1 VSSTQITAN
10 FPASF
15 LATPGNVNVNV
26 TTPAP
31 GGGTSA
37 AQAYTTY
44 ISLPNNDLVYNPTD
58 GLLYA
63 SVPVSAAGATGNSV
77 VGIDPYTGSITR
89 QILVGTSPNKL
100 ALSTDG
106 TQLFVGIDGSA
117 AVAQVN
123 LAQGKVVKQFYLGGG
138 PGVYNP
144 PYTAISL
151 AAVPGAPNSVAVAT
165 SGSYAGGNAVTI
177 FDSGVART
185 GSSTNVGGGALSF
198 GSSASTLYL
207 AGSYIEALSVGSTGV
222 TGATQLYSPS
232 YAISSLQYD
241 NGEVYLSNGGVVNAS
256 TGALSGTFYIAANT
270 QANGPV
276 VSDSTL
282 GRAFIGETSFSSSGA
297 VYAFDETTFNLIGS
311 IPVNGVGTAGYPTSF
326 RKIVRWGQNGIA
338 LAAIPSAFTSNNQIF
353 IFQSPLVKDLSA
365 SPADLAVSLTAPAT
379 ATTGTAISYVATVS
393 NSGPNSTVGATLAMN
408 LAPSLI
414 INSVNASQGSCSTGT
429 TFACDLGGLANG
441 SSATVTVN
449 ATPANSGTLVGR
461 ASASSTSFDPTVTNN
476 QVNVS
481 TTVTGGLYGAVPT
494 ISAITPNLVQGG
506 STGFTLTVNGTGF
519 NATSTVDLDTT
530 ALTTTY
536 VSSTKLTASVTAAEI
551 ANYGWAPVTVSNP
564 TPGGGL
570 SQMVPLTIYDLVNV
584 PAHSILFD
592 PYGQLLYATVPSTA
606 TSLTGNSVVSINP
619 FTGAV
624 GTPVPVGSEP
634 TVMAET
640 GDGNYLYIG
649 LSGSDSLAQFNLLN
663 QSVTATI
670 PLTYASAKT
679 PALSLAAMPGTDTT
693 LAIGISNGWN
703 NFGIF
708 DITGNT
714 GTFRANVSGIY
725 QGVNPV
731 FASPTEL
738 YAFDSQT
745 SGAEFYRYSINANG
759 LTLIDGTTLGG
770 MGGFS
775 GSLQAANGLVY
786 GASGGIANPSTTPPS
801 QVATLPPFDFYGVG
815 DIGPGV
821 AAEPDPSLKKDFLMM
836 ENTAG
841 TWAYGLARYDLTTYL
856 PEAVL
861 NMPAAASGVGSNW
874 TMLRFGQDGL
884 ALLSYDSFGVTP
896 AVSQMLLLHGPFIAP
911 QELVTST
918 AASLSSSSAATIAH
932 GSGNTMLTLTGSN
945 FLPGVAVTW
954 NGSYR
959 TTTIVDSTHVAVAI
973 PASDLASAGIATVL
987 ATNPGAAASNALQVT
1002 IN

>member
-1 VSSTQITAN
+1 
-10 FPASF
+10 
-15 LATPGNVNVNV
+15 
-26 TTPAP
+26 
-31 GGGTSA
+31 
-37 AQAYTTY
+37 
-44 ISLPNNDLVYNPTD
+44 
-58 GLLYA
+58 
-63 SVPVSAAGATGNSV
+63 
-77 VGIDPYTGSITR
+77 
-89 QILVGTSPNKL
+89 
-100 ALSTDG
+100 
-106 TQLFVGIDGSA
+106 
-117 AVAQVN
+117 
-123 LAQGKVVKQFYLGGG
+123 
-138 PGVYNP
+138 
-144 PYTAISL
+144 
-151 AAVPGAPNSVAVAT
+151 
-165 SGSYAGGNAVTI
+165 
-177 FDSGVART
+177 
-185 GSSTNVGGGALSF
+185 
-198 GSSASTLYL
+198 
-207 AGSYIEALSVGSTGV
+207 
-222 TGATQLYSPS
+222 
-232 YAISSLQYD
+232 
-241 NGEVYLSNGGVVNAS
+241 
-256 TGALSGTFYIAANT
+256 
-270 QANGPV
+270 V

-282 GRAFIGETSFSSSGA
+282 GRAFIGETAFSSSGA

-353 IFQSPLVKDLSA
+353 IFQSSLVKDLSA

-379 ATTGTAISYVATVS
+379 ATTGTAINYVATVS
-393 NSGPNSTVGATLAMN
+393 NSGPNSAVGATLAMN

-414 INSVNASQGSCSTGT
+414 INSVTASQGSCGTGT

-449 ATPANSGTLVGR
+449 ATPTNSGTLAGT

-494 ISAITPNLVQGG
+494 ISAITPSLVQAG

-519 NATSTVDLDTT
+519 NATSTVDLGTT

-670 PLTYASAKT
+670 PLTYASANT
-679 PALSLAAMPGTDTT
+679 PALSLAAVPGTDTT

-708 DITGNT
+708 DVTGNT

-731 FASPTEL
+731 FPSPTEL

-775 GSLQAANGLVY
+775 GSLQVANGLVY

-861 NMPAAASGVGSNW
+861 NMPAAASGVDSTW

-896 AVSQMLLLHGPFIAP
+896 AVAQLLLLRGPFIAP
-911 QELVTST
+911 QELGTST

-973 PASDLASAGIATVL
+973 PASDLASAGTATVV
-987 ATNPGAAASNALQVT
+987 ATNPGAPASNALQVT